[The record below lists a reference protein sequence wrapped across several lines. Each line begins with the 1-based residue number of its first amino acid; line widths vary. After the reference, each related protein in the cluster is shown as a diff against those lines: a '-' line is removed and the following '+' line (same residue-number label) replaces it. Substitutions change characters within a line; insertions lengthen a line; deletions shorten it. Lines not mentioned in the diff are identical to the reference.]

1 MPMSQSTNSA
11 KTSKKAKPKK
21 PHKDFPLFPHATGRW
36 AKKIR
41 GKFHYFGKW
50 DDPQAALNLWLEQK
64 DDLLAGRRPR
74 NKSDGL
80 TVADLC
86 NRFLTSKKRLLE
98 NEEIGSRTFRLYLTA
113 CKRIVDAFGRT
124 WAVEELQAEDFE
136 RFRSELTKGRGPV
149 ALGNE
154 IRYVRMVFKYAAD
167 AGLIDRPVRIG
178 PDFKMPSKR
187 ILRQNRVASGPRM
200 LEADQIRATLAA
212 TDQTLRAMILL
223 GVNCGLGNTDL
234 SCLPFSALDL
244 DDGWLDYPRP
254 KTGVERRCP
263 LWPETVGALRASIV
277 ASPTAKD
284 DADSGLVFI
293 TKYGRRWVK
302 TSDAG
307 SPDDA
312 IGKEFSKLLTRLGM
326 KRRGLNFYA
335 LRHTFEA
342 IAGDSKDQ
350 VAVNAIMG
358 HVDTSMAATYR
369 ERISDERLQA
379 VVDIVRAWLWPDGV

>member
-1 MPMSQSTNSA
+1 MSQSTNSA

-50 DDPQAALNLWLEQK
+50 DDPQAALSLWLEQK

-113 CKRIVDAFGRT
+113 CKRIVDAFSRT
-124 WAVEELQAEDFE
+124 WVVEDLQAEDFE

-187 ILRQNRVASGPRM
+187 ILRQNRIASGPRM

-234 SCLPFSALDL
+234 SCLTLSALDL
-244 DDGWLDYPRP
+244 GNGWLDYPRP
-254 KTGVERRCP
+254 KTGVQRRCP
-263 LWPETVGALRASIV
+263 LWPETVDALRTSIA

-302 TSDAG
+302 TSDTG

-326 KRRGLNFYA
+326 KRPGLNFYA
-335 LRHTFEA
+335 LRHTFET
-342 IAGDSKDQ
+342 IAGESKDQ

-369 ERISDERLQA
+369 ERISDERLQD
-379 VVDIVRAWLWPDGV
+379 VVGVVRAWLWPDGV